1 MNRTTSVSW
10 PLRILCFVIALWLVG
25 PMFIVIPLSFT
36 GQDSF
41 TFPPQSWSLDYYRN
55 FFTDPAWTDALWTS
69 VRLGIA
75 VTIAATAIGTA
86 AAIALVRGRMRGKT
100 IVTGALMAP
109 MLLPQIIVALAIY
122 IAFLRLGLVG
132 TYTGFFL
139 AHTALAIPFVLVPV
153 MASLRTLDPD
163 VEHAAAGLGAPPA
176 SVLWYITA
184 RLAAPGILS
193 GAVFAFAT
201 SFDEVVISIYL
212 QSPLLR
218 TLPVQMYT
226 SVTTNTDPTIAAA
239 SAIILTVTTLLILV
253 PQLVSG
259 RVVKD

>member
-1 MNRTTSVSW
+1 MTRSTSVSW
-10 PLRILCFVIALWLVG
+10 PLRSLCAVIALWLVG

-36 GQDSF
+36 GEQSF
-41 TFPPQSWSLDYYRN
+41 RFPPRSWSLDYYRN
-55 FFTDPAWTDALWTS
+55 FFTDPAWTEAFWTS
-69 VRLGIA
+69 VQLAVA
-75 VTIAATAIGTA
+75 VTIAATIIGTA
-86 AAIALVRGRMRGKT
+86 AAVALVRGRMRGKAAA
-100 IVTGALMAP
+100 TGVLMAP

-122 IAFLRLGLVG
+122 IAFLKWGLVG
-132 TYTGFFL
+132 TPLGLFL
-139 AHTALAIPFVLVPV
+139 AHTALAVPFVLVPV

-163 VEHAAAGLGAPPA
+163 VEHAAAGLGASPA
-176 SVLWYITA
+176 AVLWHITA

-239 SAIILTVTTLLILV
+239 SSMILLLTTILILV
-253 PQLVSG
+253 PQLVRRPG
-259 RVVKD
+259 AKH